1 MSRKSDGRE
10 TTVAVSHCAAL
21 VKLVEANCE
30 RTSKMEAA
38 TEMIYVILRE
48 QVKID
53 RERAD
58 GIAVA
63 VAKLERQFKSDN
75 INIPNKRRKLA
86 TRRHHSGKWR
96 SGEVVCEASAKN

>member
-1 MSRKSDGRE
+1 MAQTMSRKSDGRE
-10 TTVAVSHCAAL
+10 TMATASYCVAL

-38 TEMIYVILRE
+38 TEMIYAILRE

-75 INIPNKRRKLA
+75 ILISRIKGENFQV
-86 TRRHHSGKWR
+86 SEEEWR
-96 SGEVVCEASAKN
+96 SGM

>member
-1 MSRKSDGRE
+1 M
-10 TTVAVSHCAAL
+10 
-21 VKLVEANCE
+21 
-30 RTSKMEAA
+30 
-38 TEMIYVILRE
+38 ILRE

-75 INIPNKRRKLA
+75 INIPNKRRKLS
-86 TRRHHSGKWR
+86 TRIHHSVKWR
-96 SGEVVCEASAKN
+96 SGEVVCET